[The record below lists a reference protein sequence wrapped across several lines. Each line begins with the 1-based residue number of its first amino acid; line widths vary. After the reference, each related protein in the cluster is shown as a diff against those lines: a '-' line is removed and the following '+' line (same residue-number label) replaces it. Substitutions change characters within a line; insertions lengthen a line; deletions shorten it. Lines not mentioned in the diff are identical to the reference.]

1 MQLDDNPFFRK
12 PITSWYDSNFI
23 CRTVMV
29 VMAFA
34 LIFAI
39 AGIIVGFGT
48 EEFQE
53 YVWFPALLSFL
64 SFFVLVKIALRLRYR
79 SKNG

>member
-23 CRTVMV
+23 CRTVMAV
-29 VMAFA
+29 TAFA
-34 LIFAI
+34 LIFGI
-39 AGIIVGFGT
+39 AGIIIGFGT

-53 YVWFPALLSFL
+53 YVWFPVLLSAL
-64 SFFVLVKIALRLRYR
+64 SFFVLLKIALRMRYR

>member
-29 VMAFA
+29 IMVFV
-34 LIFAI
+34 LIFGI

-48 EEFQE
+48 EEFKE
-53 YVWFPALLSFL
+53 YVWFPVLLSVL
-64 SFFVLVKIALRLRYR
+64 SFFVLLKITLRLRNR